1 MEKSFKS
8 LFCFL
13 DSYVPKLSG
22 LSGFKHKSSLL
33 SSAFMLTLDFFYF
46 FIFIFKLTVAKCI
59 SKRITFQN
67 KHSKL
72 SSVKHYFGQRIME
85 KLVTDPIFT

>member
-1 MEKSFKS
+1 M
-8 LFCFL
+8 LILCVCVFL
-13 DSYVPKLSG
+13 KNIFHAVV
-22 LSGFKHKSSLL
+22 FMQRLL
-33 SSAFMLTLDFFYF
+33 TSVFFFRASIPFFYF